1 MTSNTDLPWAD
12 EIPVFN
18 MSLCV
23 ALEPEEPPQEN
34 QAAWESA
41 YSRRY
46 DRYGRPK
53 NADWRSSSQPKS
65 REPAASIC

>member
-18 MSLCV
+18 MSMCV
-23 ALEPEEPPQEN
+23 VLGPDKIPQEN
-34 QAAWESA
+34 QAAWENA
-41 YSRRY
+41 YSARY
-46 DRYGRPK
+46 EDHGRPK